1 MNSQFFP
8 VCEGETVSSFPEA
21 RQPRSLRRSASGF
34 SFLEYLVAFIILV
47 AAFIPIFL
55 SSQTTIQQVAVT
67 GRHLL
72 ATQVAQGLLD
82 RYLSLPFNQCVAS
95 LTGHPAMGGPVAYLG
110 DPEVQSLLAMPELE
124 GVKDELADNA
134 SVSMDFKY
142 QLDCFPKPEEV
153 TYLVDSMKIR
163 ISVFFQVKR
172 GPAGAS
178 PEVQTTV
185 SGIKFREIF

>member
-67 GRHLL
+67 GRHLWRHKL
-72 ATQVAQGLLD
+72 HRVSSTAIFPFPLTSAWPLLPATPQWAA
-82 RYLSLPFNQCVAS
+82 RW
-95 LTGHPAMGGPVAYLG
+95 H
-110 DPEVQSLLAMPELE
+110 
-124 GVKDELADNA
+124 
-134 SVSMDFKY
+134 
-142 QLDCFPKPEEV
+142 
-153 TYLVDSMKIR
+153 I
-163 ISVFFQVKR
+163 
-172 GPAGAS
+172 
-178 PEVQTTV
+178 
-185 SGIKFREIF
+185 